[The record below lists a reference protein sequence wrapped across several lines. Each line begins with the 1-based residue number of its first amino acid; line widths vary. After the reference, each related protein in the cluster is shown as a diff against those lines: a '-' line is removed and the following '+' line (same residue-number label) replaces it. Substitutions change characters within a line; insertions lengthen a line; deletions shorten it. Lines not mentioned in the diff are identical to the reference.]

1 MMFRCYICK
10 SLFATTVKLIRHLKL
25 VHSLYPGKKFE
36 LVCAQDGCFLQFK
49 SYAGFKKH
57 LTRFHFR
64 GVASSSGNISIQNQH
79 APNPDEALVSD
90 TEQMTDNDAQ
100 VVECSSLSRD
110 SSREMCASII
120 AKLQANGVANN
131 LILSVIESMEDFVN
145 DFHTNLRESILNVV
159 PVGSTTRSSVEEVFN
174 NFHNSFSDFNTDTK
188 WRKYFSKKW
197 GVVEPTEI
205 HLGVRYDSRR
215 NTTSG
220 MYEQTTVNDTFIYI
234 PLLKTLEFIFR
245 NEEVCKLIQEHRQSD
260 MYREFCDGQYYK
272 RHPLYSIC
280 NNALQIQ
287 IYYDDFET
295 ANPLGS
301 KQGIHKLGCIYF
313 VLRNLPSHV
322 NSSLMN
328 IHLISLFHSEDGKKY
343 GMDKILGPLIDDVKV
358 LEQKGM
364 KVSFSEEPIF
374 GTIAQITGDNLGL
387 NGILGYVESF
397 SAKHYCRLCLTDKVL
412 AQEVFSEDD
421 PRVILR
427 NRNQNEKHYK
437 YLADNP
443 NENSC
448 YGIKR
453 NSILNTLTY
462 FNVSEN
468 FVLDIMHDIL
478 EGVAQYEV
486 KLLFEYMSCGLI
498 PCDSI
503 PQRLYAFNY
512 GFLDRNNRP
521 TKVNLQ
527 HPGNS
532 IGLNASQ
539 TLCLIRNIPL
549 IFGDVVPEGDK
560 HWHLM
565 LLLLQIVDIVF
576 SHCISEGMII
586 FLKHLIVEHHRLFKD
601 LYPSR
606 NLIPK
611 HHLMIH
617 YPECIRQIG
626 PLIHVWTMRYE
637 AKHRFFKKNLKN
649 FKNLTKSLAKKH
661 QLAIAYYWESC
672 TTRGIESGPV
682 SNELLSDLE
691 KCDFISEQLNID
703 LSSEVTITPW
713 VKCHGTEYRKN
724 LVVCLDLVEDV
735 PVFGK
740 IVQILIK
747 DGVYFLVSCMES
759 EFVEHLHA
767 FRVFAQEHS
776 LVLKKTE
783 QLFYYKPFD
792 LQMTYGNDSSFYIVL
807 DCYL

>member
-1 MMFRCYICK
+1 
-10 SLFATTVKLIRHLKL
+10 
-25 VHSLYPGKKFE
+25 
-36 LVCAQDGCFLQFK
+36 
-49 SYAGFKKH
+49 
-57 LTRFHFR
+57 
-64 GVASSSGNISIQNQH
+64 
-79 APNPDEALVSD
+79 
-90 TEQMTDNDAQ
+90 MTDNDAQ
-100 VVECSSLSRD
+100 VVECSSLSKD
-110 SSREMCASII
+110 SSREMCASVI

-131 LILSVIESMEDFVN
+131 LILSVIESMKDFVD
-145 DFHTNLRESILNVV
+145 DFHTNLRENVLHVV
-159 PVGSTTRSSVEEVFN
+159 PVDSTTRSSVEEVFN
-174 NFHNSFSDFNTDTK
+174 YFHNPFSDFNPDTK

-197 GVVEPTEI
+197 GVAEPTEI

-215 NTTSG
+215 NTISG
-220 MYEQTTVNDTFIYI
+220 MYEQTTVNETFIYI

-245 NEEVCKLIQEHRQSD
+245 NEEVCKLIQEERQSD
-260 MYREFCDGQYYK
+260 MYRKFCDGQYYK
-272 RHPLYSIC
+272 RHPLYSIR
-280 NNALQIQ
+280 NNALEIQ

-295 ANPLGS
+295 ANPLGF

-322 NSSLMN
+322 ISSLMN

-343 GMDKILGPLIDDVKV
+343 GMDKILGPLIDNGKV

-387 NGILGYVESF
+387 NSILGYVESF

-421 PRVILR
+421 PRMILR

-468 FVLDIMHDIL
+468 FMLDIMHDIL

-486 KLLFEYMSCGLI
+486 KLLFEYMSCNLI
-498 PCDSI
+498 PGDSI
-503 PQRLYAFNY
+503 PQRLYAFSY
-512 GFLDRNNRP
+512 GFLDQNNRP

-565 LLLLQIVDIVF
+565 LLLLQIVNIVF
-576 SHCISEGMII
+576 SYCISEGMII
-586 FLKHLIVEHHRLFKD
+586 LLKHLIAEHHRLFKD

-611 HHLMIH
+611 HHLMIN
-617 YPECIRQIG
+617 YPPCIGQNG

-637 AKHRFFKKNLKN
+637 AKHRFFFLKFKKLQKP
-649 FKNLTKSLAKKH
+649 H
-661 QLAIAYYWESC
+661 QIAC
-672 TTRGIESGPV
+672 
-682 SNELLSDLE
+682 
-691 KCDFISEQLNID
+691 
-703 LSSEVTITPW
+703 
-713 VKCHGTEYRKN
+713 
-724 LVVCLDLVEDV
+724 
-735 PVFGK
+735 
-740 IVQILIK
+740 
-747 DGVYFLVSCMES
+747 
-759 EFVEHLHA
+759 
-767 FRVFAQEHS
+767 
-776 LVLKKTE
+776 KKT
-783 QLFYYKPFD
+783 PA
-792 LQMTYGNDSSFYIVL
+792 GNSLSLGILYIKG
-807 DCYL
+807 Y